1 MAISTTIST
10 EHGLSVSNAY
20 IRIESVTITKASAH
34 GFITIHTDRT
44 KPSFQAR
51 PICFDYQI
59 DGPNPIKQ
67 AYLHL
72 KSLPEF
78 SDAEDC

>member
-1 MAISTTIST
+1 MALQQTLSYSGFQLADTYLKVSFYNGNKDALSFSLEVKATQETAPVTTKTYSCKYD
-10 EHGLSVSNAY
+10 L
-20 IRIESVTITKASAH
+20 
-34 GFITIHTDRT
+34 
-44 KPSFQAR
+44 
-51 PICFDYQI
+51 

-78 SDAEDC
+78 SGATDC